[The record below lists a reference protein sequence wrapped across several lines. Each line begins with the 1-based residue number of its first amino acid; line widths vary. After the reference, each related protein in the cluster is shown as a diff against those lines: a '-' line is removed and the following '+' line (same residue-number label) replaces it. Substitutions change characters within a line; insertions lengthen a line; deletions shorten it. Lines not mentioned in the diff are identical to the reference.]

1 MGWSQSW
8 FDVDVSASICQ
19 YDTGSSIISA
29 MVLFCNGLWTSN
41 MVVDPN
47 MGLWNYGFRLPL
59 SRTAFIVYI
68 EDPRVTHPAVRE
80 RCGAH
85 QADREPARA
94 ASVLPESLRRAIRLR
109 ACSAFRRKETMRT
122 FSATTLTGAVL
133 TSLLFSATAFA
144 HEHVALNGTWTLVPA
159 QSDFAGQP
167 VIQTGTVT
175 INERDGDIT
184 VSRSFKYEGAS
195 DTFFYRD
202 ITDSENS
209 ATIHTGKE
217 LKTKTR
223 WDHDVLKVTNTNTQS
238 GAVTLETYTLA
249 ADGTMMVSV
258 VRPGHKLISLR
269 FQRQ

>member
-1 MGWSQSW
+1 MS
-8 FDVDVSASICQ
+8 
-19 YDTGSSIISA
+19 T
-29 MVLFCNGLWTSN
+29 
-41 MVVDPN
+41 
-47 MGLWNYGFRLPL
+47 
-59 SRTAFIVYI
+59 
-68 EDPRVTHPAVRE
+68 
-80 RCGAH
+80 
-85 QADREPARA
+85 
-94 ASVLPESLRRAIRLR
+94 
-109 ACSAFRRKETMRT
+109 
-122 FSATTLTGAVL
+122 
-133 TSLLFSATAFA
+133 LLFSATAFA
-144 HEHVALNGTWTLVPA
+144 HEHAALNGTWTLVPA

-184 VSRSFKYEGAS
+184 VSRSFKYEGVS

-238 GAVTLETYTLA
+238 GAVTLETYALA

-258 VRPGHKLISLR
+258 VRPDHKLINLR
-269 FQRQ
+269 FQRRSGPEFP